1 MIMQTFYRVQR
12 GSVLITGLIFLVI
25 LTLIGLSAMQVTG
38 MEERMAGNSK
48 DMNLA
53 LQAAEAVLRDCESLM
68 NKAVVPTFGES
79 YGLYDLPASLTPR
92 SDADLMAY
100 SPLWGPESATN
111 PPKSHRYGMT
121 ETNTVPPGGAK
132 TVAGVA
138 MQPRCIV
145 EAMPAV
151 AGDGGGSLKAGMA
164 LPDIGSYRITA
175 RGVGGTETAV
185 VFLQTYY
192 KR

>member
-1 MIMQTFYRVQR
+1 MFNVLNPQR

-25 LTLIGLSAMQVTG
+25 LTLIGLSAMQVTS
-38 MEERMAGNSK
+38 MEERMASNSK

-53 LQAAEAVLRDCESLM
+53 LQAAEAALRDCESLM

-79 YGLYDLPASLTPR
+79 YGLYELPASLTPR
-92 SDADLMAY
+92 SDSELLKAD
-100 SPLWGPESATN
+100 SPLLVDS
-111 PPKSHRYGMT
+111 PPKSHRYGMA
-121 ETNTVPPGGAK
+121 ETNAVPPGSAK
-132 TVAGVA
+132 TIAGVWE
-138 MQPRCIV
+138 QPRCIV

-151 AGDGGGSLKAGMA
+151 AGDGGGSLKGGMA